1 MVPKPVYNP
10 NNYKHLSQEHQDNY
24 RKAAEYPH
32 IFYFQATKTF
42 VAFRLKPNGQWLP
55 VSANKNIE
63 AADKKY
69 QGRLRRGMDGSSLTL
84 VPEKRKSLHEFEMSS
99 APVEQREQGR
109 QDMTELPLGMERFFK
124 KNIDLSFTTQQKD

>member
-42 VAFRLKPNGQWLP
+42 VAFRLKPDGQWLP
-55 VSANKNIE
+55 VAANKDIK

-69 QGRLRRGMDGSSLTL
+69 QSRMQWRAEHIQMPPLPPDTRT
-84 VPEKRKSLHEFEMSS
+84 
-99 APVEQREQGR
+99 VEQREQGK
-109 QDMTELPLGMERFFK
+109 QDMAEITLGMEKAFK
-124 KNIDLSFTTQQKD
+124 NGADLSSTSQHKDTQ